1 MGNDGLQIGL
11 VALRVLL
18 IDDDLVRAVAAF
30 GKAVDE
36 ALIGLIQRA
45 VLDNLDDADLDL
57 SWRQSLAL
65 FGACPPH
72 PPYMSAEAARTAA
85 MPAFIHFFMMLLL
98 SCCLSIIR
106 YTSVPYS
113 SSCRSFQAL
122 PGRN

>member
-57 SWRQSLAL
+57 SCVRACALWRLPAASSVYELSL
-65 FGACPPH
+65 
-72 PPYMSAEAARTAA
+72 
-85 MPAFIHFFMMLLL
+85 IH
-98 SCCLSIIR
+98 I
-106 YTSVPYS
+106 
-113 SSCRSFQAL
+113 
-122 PGRN
+122 

>member
-45 VLDNLDDADLDL
+45 VLDNLDDAMQTLHKRVDNVN
-57 SWRQSLAL
+57 SRIWWAVTFVIGQAVTLAL
-65 FGACPPH
+65 LYLKGENHGIFKGC
-72 PPYMSAEAARTAA
+72 
-85 MPAFIHFFMMLLL
+85 
-98 SCCLSIIR
+98 
-106 YTSVPYS
+106 S
-113 SSCRSFQAL
+113 SS
-122 PGRN
+122 

>member
-57 SWRQSLAL
+57 SCVRDCALWRL
-65 FGACPPH
+65 P
-72 PPYMSAEAARTAA
+72 AA
-85 MPAFIHFFMMLLL
+85 
-98 SCCLSIIR
+98 S
-106 YTSVPYS
+106 SVYE
-113 SSCRSFQAL
+113 C
-122 PGRN
+122 

>member
-57 SWRQSLAL
+57 SCVRACAVRACALWRL
-65 FGACPPH
+65 P
-72 PPYMSAEAARTAA
+72 AA
-85 MPAFIHFFMMLLL
+85 
-98 SCCLSIIR
+98 S
-106 YTSVPYS
+106 SVYE
-113 SSCRSFQAL
+113 C
-122 PGRN
+122 

>member
-11 VALRVLL
+11 LALRVLL

-57 SWRQSLAL
+57 SCVRACALWRL
-65 FGACPPH
+65 P
-72 PPYMSAEAARTAA
+72 AA
-85 MPAFIHFFMMLLL
+85 
-98 SCCLSIIR
+98 S
-106 YTSVPYS
+106 SVYE
-113 SSCRSFQAL
+113 C
-122 PGRN
+122 

>member
-57 SWRQSLAL
+57 SCVRACAL
-65 FGACPPH
+65 CACPPH
-72 PPYMSAEAARTAA
+72 PPYMSAEAVRTAA

-98 SCCLSIIR
+98 SCCPSIIR